1 MITNMITIDEDQAEA
16 LVAFIKSHERED
28 IPDEVWEMCMNL
40 WDYLY
45 N

>member
-1 MITNMITIDEDQAEA
+1 MITNLITIDEDQAKA

-28 IPDEVWEMCMNL
+28 IPDEVWEVCMNL
-40 WDYLY
+40 WDWLY